1 MLFRTLNT
9 NGIFKR
15 GHLAAL
21 SGLNVNTLATYLHFL
36 HKISLRKTEERK
48 ASRFTGIEA
57 IAVVLM
63 AELQREWDVRPEK
76 SFATAYWAA
85 GHFVDQ
91 FDKNLKGKGNP
102 AFPKSTFT
110 AAFDPDEMTGIVSQ
124 SGDAFMEAF
133 AELMPSYRMAAVI
146 FADQRTHDIAFAP
159 VLDLYEVLTGIDLID
174 INTKESRRDDAPHG

>member
-57 IAVVLM
+57 MAVVLM
-63 AELQREWDVRPEK
+63 AELQREWDIRPEK

-91 FDKNLKGKGNP
+91 FDKNLKGKGDP

-110 AAFDPDEMTGIVSQ
+110 AAFDPTESTGIASQ
-124 SGDAFMEAF
+124 SGSVFMAEL
-133 AELMPSYRMAAVI
+133 AELMPAYRMAAIVL
-146 FADQRTHDIAFAP
+146 ADQRVYDIAFYP
-159 VLDLYEVLTGIDLID
+159 VIELYDVLTGIDLID
-174 INTKESRRDDAPHG
+174 INTKESRRDDAHHE